1 MEASVLP
8 GSWTGGDRSKV
19 GGDGDLRKKKR
30 MEEEEEEES
39 FKFSGWQKRQEAK
52 KSRGFHHVSEC
63 VCVCEV

>member
-1 MEASVLP
+1 
-8 GSWTGGDRSKV
+8 
-19 GGDGDLRKKKR
+19 

-63 VCVCEV
+63 VCVCVRFKLPGYRVRRLQLKESTDVKVRLTE